1 MMAAI
6 RAEQARRREAAER
19 EQIRTDAERIR
30 ARCSTLA
37 GFVREAWHVL
47 EPGAAYLHGW
57 HIDAICAHLEAIT
70 QGQITRLLINV
81 PPGTMKSLIVS
92 VFWPAWEWGPCGLA
106 AMRYLT
112 TSYKEDFVK
121 RDSRRMRDL
130 VSSDWYRALWPE
142 ISLARAGEISFAN
155 TRTGAREGVAFSGLT
170 AGRGDRVVIDDPH
183 STETAESPTERDRTT
198 RIFRESV
205 PTRLNDPQR
214 SAIVVVM
221 QRLHEDDV
229 SGQILKLGLGY
240 DHLMLPME
248 FEPARRCRT
257 SIGFQDPRVADGDL
271 LFPERFPREVVERD
285 KIPLGSYAVAGQFQ
299 QRPVPREG
307 GLFKREWFEGQFVGV
322 IPAGTRLVRHWD
334 LAGTK
339 SATAART
346 AGVKVGRTP
355 DGAYIVAHSETMQ
368 EESPVVRRRIRTRAE
383 LDGEDVEISLPQDP
397 AQAGK
402 DQARS
407 FVAMLDGFNVRARPE
422 TGAKETRAE
431 PFSAQCEGRNVFL
444 LRTGDPVQDRWIE
457 GYLDELCLFPGG
469 TFKDQVD
476 ASANAFNLLARSA
489 GSAAVVY
496 SPDKIANPWNE
507 TGGAVLA

>member
-1 MMAAI
+1 MSVALRNPAAGL
-6 RAEQARRREAAER
+6 RELDRLDCE
-19 EQIRTDAERIR
+19 
-30 ARCSTLA
+30 TLA
-37 GFVREAWHVL
+37 GFVRRAWHVL
-47 EPGAAYLHGW
+47 EPGMDYVHGW
-57 HIDAICAHLEAIT
+57 HIDAVAEHLTAIT
-70 QGQITRLLINV
+70 DGQISRLLINV
-81 PPGTMKSLIVS
+81 PPGMMKSLLVG
-92 VFWPAWEWGPCGLA
+92 VLWPAWEWGPRNRPSTRVVATSHSIPLA
-106 AMRYLT
+106 
-112 TSYKEDFVK
+112 V
-121 RDSRRMRDL
+121 RDNLKARRL
-130 VSSDWYRALWPE
+130 VQSDWYQALWGDRVKLTGDQNAKTKFE
-142 ISLARAGEISFAN
+142 NTATGFRDAMAFRSL
-155 TRTGAREGVAFSGLT
+155 TGS
-170 AGRGDRVVIDDPH
+170 RGDRVVIDDPH
-183 STETAESPTERDRTT
+183 SVDGAESEAERSSVTQT
-198 RIFRESV
+198 FLESV
-205 PTRLNDPQR
+205 PTRLNDPKR

-221 QRLHEDDV
+221 QRLHERDV
-229 SGQILKLGLGY
+229 SGVAIAKGLGY
-240 DHLMLPME
+240 EHLCLPME
-248 FEPARRCRT
+248 FEPERRCRT
-257 SIGFQDPRVADGDL
+257 SIGFADPRTEDGEL
-271 LFPERFPREVVERD
+271 LFPGRFPREVVERD